1 MNKEQKDVQ
10 DAKKL
15 LRKYWREKNYA
26 GLWRIALDVVKNLW
40 HHYAGIDS
48 KHRSKQWIFW
58 CILSVS
64 LILGALTGRLQGSA
78 WLPAAL
84 VTAYAVYIYK
94 GGRYVLKP
102 KGLGYLLYLAPIVI
116 IMSMMNG
123 SNTEQPSSSELYDNE
138 SSSFTSTGQSS
149 LNSDERVTEIDSP
162 SMDFEFSS
170 TEVAEANIVY
180 ASKID
185 GRSIKFYNAAF
196 LDNFG
201 FSLVYFDAVAKGVE
215 QFMRSQKI
223 AVDNVRIDKNSITI
237 HTNNTT
243 QKNNLRMAILI
254 GNDLKNA
261 FVVYADP
268 VGDTNV
274 NMKFY
279 KANSSELVDNLGE
292 IKP

>member
-1 MNKEQKDVQ
+1 MDKEQKDVQ

-15 LRKYWREKNYA
+15 LRKYWQEKNYA

-48 KHRSKQWIFW
+48 KRRSKQWIFW
-58 CILSVS
+58 CILSIS
-64 LILGALTGRLQGSA
+64 LILGALTGKLQGSA

-102 KGLGYLLYLAPIVI
+102 KGLGYLLYLAPIAI
-116 IMSMMNG
+116 IMSMMNSG
-123 SNTEQPSSSELYDNE
+123 GTKQPRSPAVDNNDSSSYSN
-138 SSSFTSTGQSS
+138 ST
-149 LNSDERVTEIDSP
+149 NSDDSDTVTDSP

-170 TEVAEANIVY
+170 TEVAEANIIY
-180 ASKID
+180 ESKID
-185 GRSIKFYNAAF
+185 GSSIKFYNAAF
-196 LDNFG
+196 LDNAG
-201 FSLVYFDAVAKGVE
+201 FELAYFDALAKGIE
-215 QFMRSQKI
+215 QFMRSKKI
-223 AVDNVRIDKNSITI
+223 STDAIRIDRNSITI
-237 HTNNTT
+237 HPNDNT

-254 GNDLKNA
+254 GDDLKNA
-261 FVVYADP
+261 FVVHADP
-268 VGDTNV
+268 VGDTHV